1 MTAYCLT
8 QVVVAT
14 NIAET
19 SLTIEGI
26 IYVLDP
32 GFCKQKSYNPRTG
45 MESLTV
51 TPCSKVSLGSV
62 GSLSAPR
69 KAPLRS
75 LWGFLEDGNKQ
86 ATPFS
91 DFCIRNTALSPF
103 PHPVVSQPVPFQ
115 ASANQ
120 RAGRAGRVA
129 AGKCFRLYTA
139 WAYQHE
145 LEETTVPEI
154 QRTSLGNVVLLLKS
168 LGDWGPMV
176 LLREERLGLESLVP
190 VQVLCSIHP
199 TPTSLQG
206 SMTSCTLISWTLHPM
221 RPCCWHW
228 SSCMPWELSTTL
240 GSSPR

>member
-1 MTAYCLT
+1 M
-8 QVVVAT
+8 AT

-51 TPCSKVSLGSV
+51 TPCSKVSPGSRASPWWS
-62 GSLSAPR
+62 GRQDRPTGR
-69 KAPLRS
+69 PHRS
-75 LWGFLEDGNKQ
+75 LGELREQNHIF
-86 ATPFS
+86 
-91 DFCIRNTALSPF
+91 INTALSLSLIQLSSGLSF
-103 PHPVVSQPVPFQ
+103 LAFQ

-168 LGDWGPMV
+168 LGDWVSGPP
-176 LLREERLGLESLVP
+176 ERPGWS
-190 VQVLCSIHP
+190 
-199 TPTSLQG
+199 
-206 SMTSCTLISWTLHPM
+206 
-221 RPCCWHW
+221 HW
-228 SSCMPWELSTTL
+228 S
-240 GSSPR
+240 